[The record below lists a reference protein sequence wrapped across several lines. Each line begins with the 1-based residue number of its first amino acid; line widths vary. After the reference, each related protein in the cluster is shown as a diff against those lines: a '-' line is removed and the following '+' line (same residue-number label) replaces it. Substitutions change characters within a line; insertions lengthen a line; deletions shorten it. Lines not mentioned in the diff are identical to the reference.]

1 MIPEI
6 YPLYTWTT
14 WEVTKGNIAPMPRG
28 LRQRNDTAGAAI
40 QFIVGILSPFSW
52 LPPDADEHRGFQRC
66 ALIQSLNQVAIG
78 DHHVHNHHH
87 CSFKKPWVHVWVWI
101 LRFGTHHCPVVAI
114 CGHAFLNGNLG
125 PPHWLV
131 DGIIWWPYTQ
141 KTLLLQQQPRDCT
154 AKSWP
159 ASRLDPKDTC
169 GGCRRGRS
177 GANSSEISWQT
188 GAPSLQ
194 RSCGA
199 QTLGVRNLIASKCGS
214 KKQSNLILLRVF
226 PWLYIASFTNSWFLN
241 FHLGTT
247 LLDSEKNWWRSSRNW
262 SPWSRACQP
271 CQIPCL
277 TQRIFFLLCLTTT
290 TGKTPMLSV

>member
-28 LRQRNDTAGAAI
+28 LRQRNDTGGAAI
-40 QFIVGILSPFSW
+40 QFIVGMLSPFSW

-159 ASRLDPKDTC
+159 ASKLDPKDTC

-177 GANSSEISWQT
+177 GANSSEIPWQT

-226 PWLYIASFTNSWFLN
+226 HALHCFIHKFLIFKLSPRN
-241 FHLGTT
+241 YPPGFGEKLVKIFQELIT
-247 LLDSEKNWWRSSRNW
+247 LKQGMPTLPDPVPDAKD
-262 SPWSRACQP
+262 
-271 CQIPCL
+271 
-277 TQRIFFLLCLTTT
+277 FFLLCLTTT
-290 TGKTPMLSV
+290 TGKTPMSSV

>member
-101 LRFGTHHCPVVAI
+101 FRFGTHHCPVVAI

-159 ASRLDPKDTC
+159 AWMPQ
-169 GGCRRGRS
+169 GEIGCEQFRNTMTNRGAFVTKELRGSNPRS
-177 GANSSEISWQT
+177 QKPN
-188 GAPSLQ
+188 
-194 RSCGA
+194 CF
-199 QTLGVRNLIASKCGS
+199 KM
-214 KKQSNLILLRVF
+214 RVKE
-226 PWLYIASFTNSWFLN
+226 T
-241 FHLGTT
+241 
-247 LLDSEKNWWRSSRNW
+247 K
-262 SPWSRACQP
+262 
-271 CQIPCL
+271 
-277 TQRIFFLLCLTTT
+277 
-290 TGKTPMLSV
+290 